1 MIECYKVIDKAIHD
15 PGAICYISPKQRP
28 SWNRYIEFV
37 DDFANVYGFED
48 KNTVVLNVP
57 KSAIM
62 PLLAY
67 KRDSEVYINT
77 CRKSAATLHSKK
89 GVTAKAVRS
98 FMGVVPVLPPQKPP
112 EVSPILP
119 RIVPKNSKT
128 NDAAARNA
136 GLVNSLETPIL
147 NGLRAVMDKE
157 GKDSEYAAVA
167 FLLKFWKKNN
177 GVKV

>member
-1 MIECYKVIDKAIHD
+1 MIECYKVIDKAIRD
-15 PGAICYISPKQRP
+15 PGAICYISPKQKP

-37 DDFANVYGFED
+37 DDFAKVYGFED

-62 PLLAY
+62 PLLSY

-77 CRKSAATLHSKK
+77 CRKIAATLRSKK
-89 GVTAKAVRS
+89 GVTTKAVKS
-98 FMGVVPVLPPQKPP
+98 FMGVVPSLPPQKPLGI
-112 EVSPILP
+112 SPTLP
-119 RIVPKNSKT
+119 RIVPKNNKIC
-128 NDAAARNA
+128 DAAARNA

-147 NGLRAVMDKE
+147 DGLRDVMERE

-177 GVKV
+177 GCKK